1 MDKTEELTKRIT
13 SQATQREKLRGAHA
27 AEVEDRD
34 GKEKGWLGGNA
45 QKDLVSQ
52 SSTKAHLHWS

>member
-1 MDKTEELTKRIT
+1 MDKTEELTKRVT

-34 GKEKGWLGGNA
+34 GKEKG
-45 QKDLVSQ
+45 
-52 SSTKAHLHWS
+52 

>member
-13 SQATQREKLRGAHA
+13 SQTTQREKLRGAHA

-34 GKEKGWLGGNA
+34 GKGKG
-45 QKDLVSQ
+45 
-52 SSTKAHLHWS
+52 